1 MLVQAVRGN
10 ALSQQAARRVVTRQR
25 RRAGR
30 NQVAHTGK
38 TAHRRSLA
46 AQRHRQAGNLR
57 QTARHN
63 GRLRVIAIIAAFANT
78 HAKGNH
84 VLHQATNFSTNHI
97 RVGVRAEVRA
107 RNRVSNSLSH
117 RQGTSRNH
125 GGGRLLPHDFL
136 RQVRA
141 RKHAHAVRN
150 MADRAQISTAQSHGF
165 FQFLGNDLR
174 HAQTRT
180 GLQTLRQRNQ
190 HGVRL
195 NIAGEALQLRTQN
208 LRGQGKN
215 HNIRTGKRRGG
226 IRREVH
232 VIRQLHSRKIAGVLA
247 GALTLSHHLLITTD
261 EGHASVIAALAGS
274 VRRDLSESG
283 APATGAE
290 HRNRL
295 YGCRRGKFRACCGG
309 ASKEGHENT
318 CLSSLRAYCASP

>member
-1 MLVQAVRGN
+1 MQTVRGN
-10 ALSQQAARRVVTRQR
+10 TLRQQTARRVVTRQR

-46 AQRHRQAGNLR
+46 AQRHRQTGNLR
-57 QTARHN
+57 QAASHN
-63 GRLRVIAIIAAFANT
+63 GRLRVITVIAALTNT

-84 VLHQATNFSTNHI
+84 VLHQAANFGTHHI

-107 RNRVSNSLSH
+107 RNRVSNRLSH

-141 RKHAHAVRN
+141 REHAHAVRN
-150 MADRAQISTAQSHGF
+150 MTDCAHISTAQSHSL

-180 GLQTLRQRNQ
+180 GFQSLRQRHQ
-190 HGVRL
+190 HGIRL
-195 NIAGEALQLRTQN
+195 NVAGEALQLRTQN

-215 HNIRTGKRRGG
+215 HNIGAGQRSGG

-232 VIRQLHSRKIAGVLA
+232 VVRQLHSRKIAGVLA
-247 GALTLSHHLLITTD
+247 SALALSHHLLITTD

-274 VRRDLSESG
+274 IRRDLSESG

-309 ASKEGHENT
+309 ASKESHENT
-318 CLSSLRAYCASP
+318 IFLVRSLDEVLG

>member
-1 MLVQAVRGN
+1 MLEAATQQLRRQLLNANTARKHSHHSLNNGHLHAVTTSQLSHHRRRLNRLSGLAHMLVQAVRGN
-10 ALSQQAARRVVTRQR
+10 TLSQQAARRVVTRQR

-38 TAHRRSLA
+38 TAHRRSLT

-63 GRLRVIAIIAAFANT
+63 GRLRVIAVIAALANT
-78 HAKGNH
+78 HAEGNH

-97 RVGVRAEVRA
+97 RVGVRAEVTA

-150 MADRAQISTAQSHGF
+150 MADRAQISTTQSHRF
-165 FQFLGNDLR
+165 FQLLGNDLR

-180 GLQTLRQRNQ
+180 GLQPLR
-190 HGVRL
+190 
-195 NIAGEALQLRTQN
+195 
-208 LRGQGKN
+208 
-215 HNIRTGKRRGG
+215 
-226 IRREVH
+226 
-232 VIRQLHSRKIAGVLA
+232 
-247 GALTLSHHLLITTD
+247 
-261 EGHASVIAALAGS
+261 
-274 VRRDLSESG
+274 
-283 APATGAE
+283 
-290 HRNRL
+290 
-295 YGCRRGKFRACCGG
+295 
-309 ASKEGHENT
+309 
-318 CLSSLRAYCASP
+318 

>member
-1 MLVQAVRGN
+1 MTASQLSHHGSRLNRLGSLAHVLVQAVRGN
-10 ALSQQAARRVVTRQR
+10 TLSQQTTRRVVTGQR

-30 NQVAHTGK
+30 NQVAHASK
-38 TAHRRSLA
+38 TAHGRSLA
-46 AQRHRQAGNLR
+46 TQRHRQAGNLR

-63 GRLRVIAIIAAFANT
+63 GRLRVITVIAALANT

-84 VLHQATNFSTNHI
+84 VLHQTANFGTHHI

-125 GGGRLLPHDFL
+125 GGSRLLPHDFL

-141 RKHAHAVRN
+141 RQHAHAVRN
-150 MADRAQISTAQSHGF
+150 MANRAQIGTAQSHGF
-165 FQFLGNDLR
+165 FQLLGNDLR

-180 GLQTLRQRNQ
+180 GLQALRQRNQ

-215 HNIRTGKRRGG
+215 HNIRTGKRRRG

-232 VIRQLHSRKIAGVLA
+232 VIR
-247 GALTLSHHLLITTD
+247 
-261 EGHASVIAALAGS
+261 
-274 VRRDLSESG
+274 
-283 APATGAE
+283 
-290 HRNRL
+290 
-295 YGCRRGKFRACCGG
+295 
-309 ASKEGHENT
+309 
-318 CLSSLRAYCASP
+318 